1 MRKWWRDADDGNDDD
16 HCDHGDQDDGDHDD
30 GHDDDIY
37 YGCKKYTGKRPQT
50 VWGVES
56 QCNRYKQQ

>member
-37 YGCKKYTGKRPQT
+37 YGCKKIHWQETPNSVGGRKS
-50 VWGVES
+50 V
-56 QCNRYKQQ
+56 